1 MHIVLTQRDLER
13 LSPSTR
19 EELQSLL
26 FGSPSDGEEF
36 ANDAPPPALDYADSS
51 FPENELWEGSFP
63 TADAK
68 VVVEIDIE
76 QARKLIA
83 NLSPKSVETLKRFAD
98 GGSVPLDSLIGE
110 GKPYETFNDLK
121 RSFVGAVN
129 RRLRTVTKIRTA
141 VLFRKTAS
149 PDGDGISVK
158 DRTALS
164 LSTMLVERGGG
175 G

>member
-1 MHIVLTQRDLER
+1 MQIVLTQQDIER

-26 FGSPSDGEEF
+26 FGSPSEGDEF
-36 ANDAPPPALDYADSS
+36 ATDSLQPTFECEGFAGGLDD
-51 FPENELWEGSFP
+51 PWEGAFQGS
-63 TADAK
+63 DGK
-68 VVVEIDIE
+68 VVIDTDVE
-76 QARKLIA
+76 QMKKLVA
-83 NLSPKSVETLKRFAD
+83 NLSAKSIETLKRFAD

-110 GKPYETFNDLK
+110 GNPYETFNDLK

-141 VLFRKTAS
+141 VLFRKTAP

-158 DRTALS
+158 ERTAQS
-164 LSTMLVERGGG
+164 LRTVLVASGNMD
-175 G
+175 